1 MNKSQKILT
10 LVFLALFAAT
20 LIWFPHEKY
29 PETLY
34 YFVLFDY
41 DLPPDWFKAYIEW
54 MALTVFYTALFQTV
68 PLPDFELCST
78 ASFYFDGISD
88 TCTTRKFLNQK
99 KFIVWLSEICAT
111 AARRDAKKRCPRRIY
126 PSHQDRKSVV

>member
-41 DLPPDWFKAYIEW
+41 RLPPDWFKAYIEW
-54 MALTVFYTALFQTV
+54 VALTVFYTALFFV
-68 PLPDFELCST
+68 L
-78 ASFYFDGISD
+78 
-88 TCTTRKFLNQK
+88 
-99 KFIVWLSEICAT
+99 
-111 AARRDAKKRCPRRIY
+111 
-126 PSHQDRKSVV
+126 KSPKQ